1 MKCPKADSPPKGRI
15 LIVEDERSLAHACRS
30 ILEEHGHH
38 AEFCLTGR
46 EGRALLRRGDFDV
59 VLLDLRL
66 GDMDGMEILEEA
78 RRQNLRA
85 CMVIMTAFSTVQ
97 NAVKAMKLGAFDY
110 LTKPFTDDEL
120 ILCVQRAVEKK
131 RLVEENLRLKKEL
144 VDRYGFS
151 NIVGENP
158 KILEVFRQI
167 EKVAPTD
174 CTVLIHGEHGTGKE
188 LVARAIHAHSRRASQ
203 KFIAIDCSTLS
214 PTLLESEL
222 FGHVKGAFTGATQD
236 KPGIF
241 QVASKGTL
249 FLDDIANLNLETQ
262 GKLLRVLET
271 REYKPVGSSSFKTTE
286 ARVISATNKD
296 LRTLAAQGSFR
307 EDLYYRLNVF
317 PIFLPPLR
325 ERKDDI
331 PRLAYHFLRHFCRKT
346 SKRIDGFTE
355 DALEALVNHPW
366 PGNVR
371 QLKNAVERLVIMT
384 DTPMVDLLTLLDH
397 LETRRR
403 WGSDPI
409 PQTIQEL
416 RDFKKRLLRDH
427 YERMEKLFLLKALE
441 DHGGNISKAAQAVGM
456 KRPNFSTLMKRHG
469 IPSPSRKRPAV

>member
-1 MKCPKADSPPKGRI
+1 MSQGRLPSQGRI

-188 LVARAIHAHSRRASQ
+188 LVARAVHARSERCDRP
-203 KFIAIDCSTLS
+203 FLAINCGAFTEE
-214 PTLLESEL
+214 LLANEL
-222 FGHVKGAFTGATQD
+222 FGHEKEAFTGARST
-236 KPGIF
+236 K
-241 QVASKGTL
+241 KGLLESAQGGTV
-249 FLDDIANLNLETQ
+249 FLDEIGEMPPTMQ
-262 GKLLRVLET
+262 VKLLRVLQERRLIRVGGT
-271 REYKPVGSSSFKTTE
+271 EEIPVDIRVWPPPTAISS
-286 ARVISATNKD
+286 
-296 LRTLAAQGSFR
+296 
-307 EDLYYRLNVF
+307 
-317 PIFLPPLR
+317 
-325 ERKDDI
+325 
-331 PRLAYHFLRHFCRKT
+331 
-346 SKRIDGFTE
+346 
-355 DALEALVNHPW
+355 
-366 PGNVR
+366 
-371 QLKNAVERLVIMT
+371 
-384 DTPMVDLLTLLDH
+384 
-397 LETRRR
+397 
-403 WGSDPI
+403 
-409 PQTIQEL
+409 
-416 RDFKKRLLRDH
+416 KK
-427 YERMEKLFLLKALE
+427 
-441 DHGGNISKAAQAVGM
+441 
-456 KRPNFSTLMKRHG
+456 
-469 IPSPSRKRPAV
+469 